1 MQKFRILSGKCF
13 SIPIIQRIPVFSK
26 AIVPQQVFRN
36 SSKLIPIAVGTTFG
50 AYSLLKMD
58 PFSIGNMK
66 PLLCEEVRYRGTEDD
81 DTPVLDPLPAVTRP
95 LFVYLCWSLFIGVW
109 LSALLAPAFVG
120 ICLIKGWWDSL
131 LTFMVIWL
139 AGGLMSF
146 PYTPQFADIIT
157 SGIESWFA
165 KFKIHHEHLSA
176 PVPFTSRSKP
186 TIYCYHPHGLFSIG
200 AGLLAAN
207 LVRRGEKVAIV
218 TSSHMRWFNPVL
230 KLLLDMAGI
239 EIVGASPK
247 EVRAAMAKG
256 DRSLILV
263 IGGYEEA
270 VLTKDGTENIFIN
283 NRLGFVKYAMRY
295 NYTLTP
301 VYAFGENDL
310 YTCWDVAKGVR
321 NYLAKWKIP
330 VVFFRGNPWFPLLP
344 IRTEDGMKI
353 VVGEP
358 LDVSLGREPTSAQ
371 LLASHA
377 HYVDQLVKLYNRNNE
392 NKHRHLEIH

>member
-1 MQKFRILSGKCF
+1 MQKFRILS
-13 SIPIIQRIPVFSK
+13 SK
-26 AIVPQQVFRN
+26 ILSNPHLTSTQSTPHARVFRKAVSTGLQGFSAPVVGTAGAFCLFKSILISRN
-36 SSKLIPIAVGTTFG
+36 LTSPILCESSK
-50 AYSLLKMD
+50 
-58 PFSIGNMK
+58 
-66 PLLCEEVRYRGTEDD
+66 CEIVQDD
-81 DTPVLDPLPAVTRP
+81 DVPDLSPIPTNSRSA
-95 LFVYLCWSLFIGVW
+95 FVYLCWSLFIGVW
-109 LSALLAPAFVG
+109 VSAFLAPIFVG

-131 LTFMVIWL
+131 LTFMIIWL
-139 AGGLMSF
+139 AGGLVNF
-146 PYTPQFADIIT
+146 PYTPKFADVVA
-157 SGIESWFA
+157 SGIESWFS
-165 KFKIHHEHLSA
+165 KFKIHHEHAFS
-176 PVPFTSRSKP
+176 PVPSTTDSKR

-218 TSSHMRWFNPVL
+218 TSSHMRWFNPIL

-239 EIVGASPK
+239 DIVGASPK

-270 VLTKDGTENIFIN
+270 VLTKDGTDNIYIN

-295 NYTLTP
+295 NYSLTP

-310 YTCWDVAKGVR
+310 YQCWDVGKSLR
-321 NYLAKWKIP
+321 NFLARWKIP

-344 IRTEDGMKI
+344 IRTEEGMKI

-358 LDVSLGREPTSAQ
+358 VHVTHTNEPSAGQ
-371 LLASHA
+371 LTASHK

-392 NKHRHLEIH
+392 HKNRHLEIH

>member
-1 MQKFRILSGKCF
+1 MVARGNLYENFLRVSYPVYVGVGASSLVGFHSIMKNPVGPILCEPLGVTRQSDDDVPNL
-13 SIPIIQRIPVFSK
+13 SS
-26 AIVPQQVFRN
+26 VPQ
-36 SSKLIPIAVGTTFG
+36 
-50 AYSLLKMD
+50 
-58 PFSIGNMK
+58 
-66 PLLCEEVRYRGTEDD
+66 
-81 DTPVLDPLPAVTRP
+81 VTRP
-95 LFVYLCWSLFIGVW
+95 LFVYMCWSLFIGVW
-109 LSALLAPAFVG
+109 LSALLAPVFVG
-120 ICLIKGWWDSL
+120 VCLWKGWWDSL
-131 LTFMVIWL
+131 LTFMVVWL
-139 AGGLMSF
+139 AGGLIKF
-146 PYTPQFADIIT
+146 PYMPRFADVVT
-157 SGIESWFA
+157 SGIESWFT
-165 KFKIHHEHLSA
+165 KFKIHHEHTSTPVASA
-176 PVPFTSRSKP
+176 TSSSNSKP

-218 TSSHMRWFNPVL
+218 TSSHMRWFNPIL

-247 EVRAAMAKG
+247 EVSDAMAKG

-263 IGGYEEA
+263 TGGYEEA
-270 VLTKDGTENIFIN
+270 VLTKDGAENIFIN
-283 NRLGFVKYAMRY
+283 NRLGFVKYAIRY

-310 YTCWDVAKGVR
+310 YQCWDVAKGFR
-321 NYLAKWKIP
+321 NFLARWKIP

-344 IRTEDGMKI
+344 IRTDEGMKI

-358 LDVSLGREPTSAQ
+358 VDVSQGKDLNPAAH
-371 LLASHA
+371 LIASHK